1 MASAMRRLVDALAL
15 VRHYLAAR
23 RQQRLGCRRDLDAH
37 QQRQWRRLHGHV
49 VARAPFYASHA
60 RQPFDEFP
68 VIDKH
73 TWMRHFDDINTS
85 GITLAQALAVAEE
98 AERTRDFAPSLG
110 GISVGL
116 STGTSGARGVFLA
129 SRSER
134 LRWAGTL
141 LAKML
146 PDGILA
152 PARVAL
158 LLRAGSNLYDT
169 LSGGLRLRFRY
180 FDLAAPFAEVLARL
194 AEFQP
199 GILVGP
205 PSVLALAADAVLA
218 GTLRLAPRRVIA
230 AAEVL
235 DPVDAER
242 ITAAFG
248 VRIEQIYQATEGFLG
263 HTCRHGS
270 VHLNEDCLIVER
282 DWIDRATRRFAPIVT
297 DLYRRTQPVIRYRLN
312 DVLVEREQSCPCGSP
327 FIAIERIEG
336 REDDIVWLGN
346 ALGAGLVPLFPD
358 LLSRTLLNAA
368 PHATDYLVE
377 QHEIDTLRIA
387 VQPDLSDDQRQQVRQ
402 AIADCSRQL
411 GACVPRLSF
420 DIGIEHSATR
430 KCRRVRRLFKLGEA
444 PHA

>member
-1 MASAMRRLVDALAL
+1 MSRLFDAIVLLWNHA
-15 VRHYLAAR
+15 AAR
-23 RQQRLGCRRDLDAH
+23 RLQRLRRRTDVVAH
-37 QQRQWRRLHGHV
+37 QQRQWRRLRKQV
-49 VARAPFYASHA
+49 FARSPFYAACCH
-60 RQPFDEFP
+60 QDFGDLP
-68 VIDKH
+68 VIDKRV
-73 TWMRHFDDINTS
+73 WMSRFDHINTA
-85 GITLAQALAVAEE
+85 GITLAQALAVAAE
-98 AERTRDFAPSLG
+98 AERTRDFSPMLNDVAIG
-110 GISVGL
+110 M
-116 STGTSGARGVFLA
+116 STGTSGARGVFMA

-146 PDGILA
+146 PDGIFA

-169 LSGGLRLRFRY
+169 LSGGLRLQFRY
-180 FDLAAPFAEVLARL
+180 VDLAMPFDDVLARL
-194 AEFQP
+194 DAFKP
-199 GILVGP
+199 TILVGP

-218 GTLRLAPRRVIA
+218 GTLRLAPSRVIA

-242 ITAAFG
+242 ITTAFG
-248 VRIEQIYQATEGFLG
+248 VGIEQIYQATEGFLG

-282 DWIDRATRRFAPIVT
+282 DWIDRATRRFAPIIT

-312 DVLVEREQSCPCGSP
+312 DVLVEREHPCPCGSP

-346 ALGAGLVPLFPD
+346 ARGAGLVPLFPD

-368 PHATDYLVE
+368 PHAADYLIE
-377 QHEIDTLRIA
+377 QHEVDVLRIA

-402 AIADCSRQL
+402 AIADCSRRL
-411 GACVPRLSF
+411 GACVPHVSF

-444 PHA
+444 SHA